1 MQPSMRVTGGKD
13 FQSSSAKRSMF
24 SRNTAP
30 CDSKAALVRGLSY
43 KAHFKRVL
51 PTSRAMNVMGFH
63 KKELAAIMRGQV
75 YSN

>member
-1 MQPSMRVTGGKD
+1 
-13 FQSSSAKRSMF
+13 MF